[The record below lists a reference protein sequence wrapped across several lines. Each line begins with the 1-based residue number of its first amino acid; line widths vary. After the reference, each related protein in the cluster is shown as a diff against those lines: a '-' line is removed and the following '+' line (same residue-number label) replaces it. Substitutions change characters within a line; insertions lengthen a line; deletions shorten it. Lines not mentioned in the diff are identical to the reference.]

1 MADPHD
7 VHGTKM
13 ARSYL
18 GRRGVDLSLADVR
31 VMHGVCYLRGTVS
44 AVKGSGVLDIKTEVE
59 QCARIMKQR
68 PEIRDVVLD
77 CIYRGGG

>member
-1 MADPHD
+1 
-7 VHGTKM
+7 M

-18 GRRGVDLSLADVR
+18 GRRGVDLTLADVR

-44 AVKGSGVLDIKTEVE
+44 ATRGMGITDIRAEVE
-59 QCARIMKQR
+59 QAARILKQR

-77 CIYRGGG
+77 CSYRT